1 MKLSPQSLKRI
12 ASRASTRWD
21 RHYVPSKLASDPV
34 YEAVATEL
42 HASALPVLD
51 IGCGIGLLTHYLREL
66 GYQVPMTGFDYDDR
80 KIASARAMAAGMSD
94 VSFSVGDARVDLP
107 EHCGHVVILDI
118 LQFFTPDEQELL
130 LRAAAARVAPQGK
143 LVIRSGLA
151 DESWRFRVTVFGD
164 WIAKATLWMKSGP
177 VAYPTADQ
185 FRRVLGDAGLSVS
198 ITPLWGG
205 TPFNNHL
212 IVAQSAKSEA
222 TS

>member
-1 MKLSPQSLKRI
+1 MKLPPEALKRI
-12 ASRASTRWD
+12 SSRVATHWD
-21 RHYVPSKLASDPV
+21 RFYVPSKLASDPV
-34 YEAVATEL
+34 YSAVASEL
-42 HASALPVLD
+42 NSSTLPVLD
-51 IGCGIGLLTHYLREL
+51 IGCGMGLLMHYLREL
-66 GYQVPMTGFDYDDR
+66 GHDVPVTGFDYDER
-80 KIASARAMAAGMSD
+80 KIASARFMAAGMSD

-107 EHCGHVVILDI
+107 DHAGHVVILDI
-118 LQFFTPDEQELL
+118 LQFFTPEEQELL
-130 LRAAAARVAPQGK
+130 LRAAAARVASKGK
-143 LVIRSGLA
+143 LIIRSGLA
-151 DESWRFRVTVFGD
+151 DDSWRFRVTVFGD

-185 FRRVLGDAGLSVS
+185 FRRVLEEAGLHVS

>member
-1 MKLSPQSLKRI
+1 MKLPPQSLKRI

-94 VSFSVGDARVDLP
+94 VRFSVGDARRDLP
-107 EHCGHVVILDI
+107 EHSGHVVILDI
-118 LQFFTPDEQELL
+118 LQFFTPVEQDVL
-130 LRAAAARVAPQGK
+130 LRAAAVRLAPQGK
-143 LVIRSGLA
+143 LIIRNCLA
-151 DESWRFRVTVFGD
+151 DESWRFRTTTMGD
-164 WIAKATLWMKSGP
+164 WFAKATLWMKAGP

-185 FRRVLGDAGLSVS
+185 FRRVLGEAGLSVS
-198 ITPLWGG
+198 IRPLWGG

-222 TS
+222 AS